1 MNSGTYTIKPFPA
14 YRQATLDV
22 LAASSRKHMIHGLI
36 EVDVTKPRQRL
47 REIKENTSEALSFTG
62 YIIYC
67 LARAVDMNK
76 HMHAYRNWR
85 NQLIIFDEVD
95 VSTTIERL
103 VDGRNEVVPT
113 IIRAANRKSV
123 YEIHQEI
130 RQTQASKVEEA
141 GVFRLVQLYLAIPA
155 FIRRWF
161 FRILDRSPLLMKK
174 NCGTVL
180 VTAVGMFGDGAGW
193 GIPIA
198 SHTLNL
204 TVGGIDCRPTNTA
217 QDEKREYLCLT
228 LSFDHDI
235 IDGAPAARFVQRFKE
250 LVEGGTG
257 LFEELASNQCLTQ
270 YEAVHV

>member
-1 MNSGTYTIKPFPA
+1 MNNSTYTVKPFPT

-22 LAASSRKHMIHGLI
+22 LDAARRKHMIHGLI
-36 EVDVTKPRQRL
+36 EVDVTKPRMLL
-47 REIKENTSEALSFTG
+47 REIKEKTGEPLSFTG
-62 YIIYC
+62 FIIYC
-67 LARAVDMNK
+67 LAKAVDMNK

-95 VSTTIERL
+95 VSTTVERL
-103 VDGRNEVVPT
+103 VHGRNEVIPT
-113 IIRAANRKSV
+113 IIRAANRKSIQ
-123 YEIHQEI
+123 EIHQEI
-130 RQTQASKVEEA
+130 RLTQSRKVEEA
-141 GVFRLVQLYLAIPA
+141 GVFRFIQLYLAIPA

-161 FRILDRSPLLMKK
+161 FRILDRSPHLMKK
-174 NCGTVL
+174 NAGTIL
-180 VTAVGMFGDGAGW
+180 VTAIGMFGDGAGW

-204 TVGGIDCRPTNTA
+204 TIGGMDCRTVNNA
-217 QDEKREYLCLT
+217 QDEKKEHLCLT

-250 LVEGGTG
+250 LVESGTG